1 MRCIYIKIPGIT
13 ITDKSYCTNV
23 RRVFIINPYL
33 LRKKKKKDR
42 KEDITTRPYKKN
54 TNSIKKA
61 AIRCKIF
68 AICVTRHF

>member
-33 LRKKKKKDR
+33 LRKKKKKR
-42 KEDITTRPYKKN
+42 QKGRYHN
-54 TNSIKKA
+54 KA
-61 AIRCKIF
+61 L
-68 AICVTRHF
+68 